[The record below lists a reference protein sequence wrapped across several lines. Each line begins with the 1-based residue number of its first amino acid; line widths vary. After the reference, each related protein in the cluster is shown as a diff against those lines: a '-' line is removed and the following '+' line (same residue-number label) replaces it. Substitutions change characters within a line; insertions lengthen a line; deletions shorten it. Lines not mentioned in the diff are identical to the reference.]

1 MSKQIYLNG
10 LSVYLAPKEEKFIKK
25 KSRMCLRTSS
35 DYIRLLI
42 EQDMKNDK
50 K

>member
-1 MSKQIYLNG
+1 MSKQVYLNG
-10 LSVYLAPKEEKFIKK
+10 MSIYLAPKEEKFIKK
-25 KSRMCLRTSS
+25 KARACLRTPS

-42 EQDMKNDK
+42 EQDLKSDK

>member
-1 MSKQIYLNG
+1 MSQQVYLKG
-10 LSVYLAPKEEKFIKK
+10 MSVYLAPKEEKFVKK
-25 KSRMCLRTSS
+25 KSRACLRTPS

-42 EQDMKNDK
+42 EQDIKNDK